1 MSGRIL
7 VADPVSTNR
16 IVLKVKLAAACYDV
30 IQAAGDDELLARAD
44 RDRPDLIILSSDMG
58 SDDGVPLCQALGK
71 RPRTANI
78 PVILVTTDHN
88 PELRTRGLM
97 AGAAEV
103 LTKPLAEAVLL
114 ARMRNLLRARDT
126 RAELRLRTRTNQA
139 LGFAEAP
146 EALARPARITIVGDD
161 DGAATVLRSRLGPHL
176 PHEFLIES
184 RFQALS
190 FRHAERPHS
199 DLFLILPEVAGNSRA
214 CVTLTDLRS
223 RANTRNAAITQL
235 VRQGDTDALTM
246 ALDLGADDAVEI
258 PATPEELAL
267 RIERQL
273 RRKRDLDR
281 LRVSVTAGLELAA
294 TDPLT
299 GLYNRRYAEHHMAR
313 LFERTRETRGM
324 FCVMLV
330 DLDRFK
336 SVNDRLGHQ
345 AGDEVLVEISQR
357 LKRNLRAIDMISR
370 HGGEEFVITLPE
382 TQLEDAIATAERLR
396 TQIQDRAI
404 RLSSG
409 ASVMQT
415 ISIGLAMGTAE
426 SHSIAELLAVAD
438 RALYASKADGRNL
451 VTVGQN
457 AA

>member
-30 IQAAGDDELLARAD
+30 IQAAGGDELLARAD

-71 RPRTANI
+71 RPRTANV

-88 PELRTRGLM
+88 PEFRTRGLM

-114 ARMRNLLRARDT
+114 ARLRNLLRARDT

-176 PHEFLIES
+176 PHEILIES

-199 DLFLILPEVAGNSRA
+199 DLFLILPEAVGNSRA

-223 RANTRNAAITQL
+223 RTNTRNAAITQL

-281 LRVSVTAGLELAA
+281 LRASVTAGLELAA

-299 GLYNRRYAEHHMAR
+299 GLYNRRYAKHHMAR
-313 LFERTRETRGM
+313 LFERTRENRGM

-345 AGDEVLVEISQR
+345 AGDEVLVEISRR

-382 TQLEDAIATAERLR
+382 TRLEDAVATAERLR